1 MILDIEQ
8 RDRDVI
14 ISYYDKEGKVAYKQY
29 PINNF
34 QNWYVCDDKDRHAS
48 PEFKNW
54 DGRSVKLGNGRN
66 FNKFSLVYFID
77 SLSEK
82 DREEIL
88 AYNMPKT
95 YFVDIE
101 TEIVDGF
108 PKAEEAKSRILSFS
122 IITPERK
129 AIVLG
134 LEDMAPDKIKKI
146 NDDTNEYFKDF
157 DQDWEFKYHK
167 FNSEYDMVYT
177 FLMKFLPKFPMMTGW
192 NFINYDW
199 QYIVNRCKRLQID
212 ISEVGMTGSLDRNDS
227 RPLHIGILDYMQ
239 LYDKYDRSVKV
250 KESNALDYVSGQ
262 VLNVKKIKFTGSL
275 QDLYRD
281 NFTKY
286 IYYNVVDSVLVYYID
301 QKLKSMEVLLTL
313 ANITKMPLYK
323 ASSPVAVTEAIMARK
338 LTEQG
343 MRIGSERREDSQK
356 DGQYAGAYVKE
367 PILGFYEGVSAFD
380 FASLYPSIMRQ
391 FNISPD
397 AFIEKVSKNEIKE
410 KRENKDVIVCDN
422 GVVYNTDDSILRKI
436 LADLYGQRKEY
447 KKTSYEY
454 FTKADKLKKRLT

>member
-1 MILDIEQ
+1 
-8 RDRDVI
+8 
-14 ISYYDKEGKVAYKQY
+14 
-29 PINNF
+29 
-34 QNWYVCDDKDRHAS
+34 
-48 PEFKNW
+48 
-54 DGRSVKLGNGRN
+54 
-66 FNKFSLVYFID
+66 
-77 SLSEK
+77 
-82 DREEIL
+82 
-88 AYNMPKT
+88 MPKT

-397 AFIEKVSKNEIKE
+397 AFIEKVSKNEI
-410 KRENKDVIVCDN
+410 N
-422 GVVYNTDDSILRKI
+422 
-436 LADLYGQRKEY
+436 
-447 KKTSYEY
+447 
-454 FTKADKLKKRLT
+454 